1 MNRAKAIDLLS
12 MGVRP
17 GQVASILGVSP
28 GRISQLL
35 ATPEVQ
41 KMIEE
46 KQLAAA
52 QENQEEEV
60 IKAKELAVKNN
71 LLNALSERSGEA
83 SFMELAKTYEIIA
96 RCESFRKNTLPMG
109 GTQVFNGQVVQVA
122 LPMQALREFQQLAI
136 QRTSEK
142 EIIAIEDRELAP
154 MSSQNVTA
162 LFTQL
167 RGENHERTS
176 LQRSTA

>member
-1 MNRAKAIDLLS
+1 VNKDKAIDLLS

-35 ATPEVQ
+35 NEPEVKQ
-41 KMIEE
+41 AIEE
-46 KQLAAA
+46 KQLSSIE
-52 QENQEEEV
+52 ENREEEV

-71 LLNALSERSGEA
+71 ILNALSSRSDEA

-154 MSSQNVTA
+154 MSSQNVAA